1 MRMPRVLPVLA
12 VTAVVLVVSA
22 AGGGG
27 TRPADGA
34 AHDRLGAGVAASAPA
49 EKLPPMVL
57 LFATSDLERLKTLR
71 VEVCT
76 VGDTV
81 VPGRTTY
88 KVDVRTPEEPVDAAC
103 LNVAVPDPL
112 NRADM
117 PARTGVD
124 RDPATFEDQYDG
136 GIGVVN
142 DLNISALGV
151 QLCNEAGVMF
161 VAVPTGFVDSS
172 KLCKGIPLPEGT

>member
-1 MRMPRVLPVLA
+1 
-12 VTAVVLVVSA
+12 
-22 AGGGG
+22 
-27 TRPADGA
+27 
-34 AHDRLGAGVAASAPA
+34 
-49 EKLPPMVL
+49 MVL

-71 VEVCT
+71 AEVCT

-103 LNVAVPDPL
+103 LNVAVPDPPDL
-112 NRADM
+112 ADS

-124 RDPATFEDQYDG
+124 REPATSEDQYDSG
-136 GIGVVN
+136 GIGVVGF
-142 DLNISALGV
+142 DISAMAV

-161 VAVPTGFVDSS
+161 VAVPTGPVESG
-172 KLCKGIPLPEGT
+172 LCKGIPLRG